1 MSSRHRITT
10 YSGLAAAGANNMAT
24 RTRTR
29 TAAAKR
35 IRAAVADTQEQ
46 MLDTVH
52 QVWLAGLG
60 AFSKAQRGAPKLFD
74 ELVKEGARVHSSA
87 SKSADKAVRSAVLRA
102 QTAIQDRVGSARARA
117 ADTLDNLEKVFQSRV
132 QRALHQ
138 MGVPGTRDIEKL
150 SARVNA
156 LNASIEKLARR
167 RPTGTRSGDG
177 KRATPPTAPAAH

>member
-1 MSSRHRITT
+1 
-10 YSGLAAAGANNMAT
+10 MAT
-24 RTRTR
+24 RKRTR
-29 TAAAKR
+29 KPTAAR
-35 IRAAVADTQEQ
+35 LRAAVANTQEQ

-87 SKSADKAVRSAVLRA
+87 RKSADKAVRSVVMRA
-102 QTAIQDRVGSARARA
+102 QTAIEGRVGSARAKA
-117 ADTLDNLEKVFQSRV
+117 ADTLENLEKVFQSRV

-156 LNASIEKLARR
+156 LNTSIEKLARR
-167 RPTGTRSGDG
+167 RVTARGGDG
-177 KRATPPTAPAAH
+177 RRAAAPPPSAAH

>member
-1 MSSRHRITT
+1 
-10 YSGLAAAGANNMAT
+10 MAT
-24 RTRTR
+24 RKRTGK
-29 TAAAKR
+29 AAATR

-74 ELVKEGARVHSSA
+74 ELVKEGAKVHASA
-87 SKSADKAVRSAVLRA
+87 SKSADKAVRSVVLRA
-102 QTAIQDRVGSARARA
+102 QSAIEGRVGSARARA
-117 ADTLDNLEKVFQSRV
+117 ADTLENLEKVFQSRV

-156 LNASIEKLARR
+156 LNTSIEKLARR
-167 RPTGTRSGDG
+167 RVSARSGNG
-177 KRATPPTAPAAH
+177 KRAAAPPHPAAH